1 MKCYSLSI
9 FCDILEM
16 LKMQLPTVFH
26 EKEPRNNKDGNDF
39 GLGAASADHNQ
50 LREVVT

>member
-26 EKEPRNNKDGNDF
+26 EKEQRNNKDGNDF
-39 GLGAASADHNQ
+39 GLRAATADHNQ